1 MQARLQTKWLRM
13 LFALAYGE
21 TTVSGGRDVFLRKLP
36 YGTTEE
42 IPVKSVRSHI
52 VKHGASDNAA
62 ASGVPWPVSMQVIAP
77 HSFHVM
83 SQSIRISLLTAPL
96 IQSPCARQLE
106 HHANKSQF
114 RTYQKKEALDLAESR
129 QLLNAPPGLRRTDR
143 VFSNLD
149 VMLAVKMELTRANH
163 SHALEVRIPPLE
175 VSSFVSPSIPKAFT
189 VCIHI
194 AHTSIHIGPNVYT
207 STQLCIH
214 IITVFTHT
222 ATLPSIHIQSACI
235 HIHTNE
241 YTHLLCLYTHLLTT
255 PVGGASAAQHDG
267 DGQGGVIP
275 AADADES
282 LV

>member
-13 LFALAYGE
+13 LFAQAYGE
-21 TTVSGGRDVFLRKLP
+21 ATVSGGRDVFSRKLP

-175 VSSFVSPSIPKAFT
+175 VSSFVSPSILICFT
-189 VCIHI
+189 EYTQSFPC
-194 AHTSIHIGPNVYT
+194 VYT
-207 STQLCIH
+207 HRSPKY
-214 IITVFTHT
+214 TH
-222 ATLPSIHIQSACI
+222 LFKCI
-235 HIHTNE
+235 HIHTVVYTHYHCVYTHRHTPE
-241 YTHLLCLYTHLLTT
+241 YTHSVSVYTH
-255 PVGGASAAQHDG
+255 PDN
-267 DGQGGVIP
+267 
-275 AADADES
+275 
-282 LV
+282 